1 MGTSRWNH
9 TPGKKRQAQGEVLEL
24 DESFQKLGIWP
35 KLGTVTREIYTEKEE
50 HRKPPQCALEYAR
63 IRQTQ
68 VSFQP
73 GDTEMWAMVSSVS
86 PSVGV
91 AGVRV

>member
-1 MGTSRWNH
+1 MLRASR
-9 TPGKKRQAQGEVLEL
+9 AAE
-24 DESFQKLGIWP
+24 KLGIWP
-35 KLGTVTREIYTEKEE
+35 KWGTVTYEIYTEKEE
-50 HRKPPQCALEYAR
+50 HGKPPQCALEHAR

-68 VSFQP
+68 VAFQP